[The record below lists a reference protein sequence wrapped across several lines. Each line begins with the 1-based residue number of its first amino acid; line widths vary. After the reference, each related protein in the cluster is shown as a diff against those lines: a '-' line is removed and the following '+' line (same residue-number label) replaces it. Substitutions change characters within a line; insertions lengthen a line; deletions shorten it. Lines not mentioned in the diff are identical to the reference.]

1 MSNYKI
7 TINELD
13 SDLRDKIENCE
24 GGKIEIPHNGRVYT
38 DLSDLGLTND
48 DFSIDDIKSNLHL
61 IVDTME
67 DFSICLIYAG
77 KTEGHSSNLRAS
89 ITQKFLNDLNISY
102 TDSKD
107 YSVKITK
114 FDSTRMPSTVEIL
127 PNQEYRVFGM
137 TVDRQITTD
146 YISNL
151 SLIYG
156 KGSQQ
161 DPIYISSNQDLNNFR
176 TPCFYSIPKTDIA
189 KTVLNIPVAVAGS
202 LEIIKSLNTHSFI
215 QRFTPYENYG
225 QSMYTRTYYKE
236 LDRWSEWS
244 RNLTIDPVTG
254 FIRDSSLKIQGGA
267 QSLILK
273 NANPANPNGIVFTDS
288 NNTPIFELEQ
298 KAGTAL
304 YMYDNTN
311 KTTFMEYNNS
321 IRQLYFKIDT
331 LRITT
336 SDAVSST
343 NLFRFYSQDANGL
356 GAYTQS
362 GGMYVIGGGEGA
374 NTFLSNFQTE
384 NSDISGWNHGSEN
397 IVLYADDHA
406 RIMTNGQ
413 TWANRNQWIF
423 AKDGTFR
430 SPKSGFIGGTFF
442 GTSDPASSTGL
453 NGDTYIKY

>member
-1 MSNYKI
+1 M
-7 TINELD
+7 
-13 SDLRDKIENCE
+13 
-24 GGKIEIPHNGRVYT
+24 VYT
-38 DLSDLGLTND
+38 NLSDLGLTNND
-48 DFSIDDIKSNLHL
+48 LSAEDIKTNLHL

-67 DFSICLIYAG
+67 NFSICLIYAG
-77 KTEGHSSNLRAS
+77 TTEVRNDNLRAS
-89 ITQKFLNDLNISY
+89 ITKKFLDDLNIQYSD
-102 TDSKD
+102 TID

-114 FDSTRMPSTVEIL
+114 FDSTRMPSTVEII
-127 PNQEYRVFGM
+127 PNQQYKVFGM
-137 TVDRQITTD
+137 TVDRQNTTD

-161 DPIYISSNQDLNNFR
+161 DPIYVSSNQDLNDFR
-176 TPCFYSIPKTDIA
+176 SPCFYSIPRTDIA

-288 NNTPIFELEQ
+288 NNTSIFELEQ
-298 KAGTAL
+298 KAGTTL

-321 IRQLYFKIDT
+321 TRQLYFKIDT

-336 SDAVSST
+336 SDGVSST
-343 NLFRFYSQDANGL
+343 NLFRFQSQDANGL

-362 GGMYVIGGGEGA
+362 GGMYVIAGGEGA
-374 NTFLSNFQTE
+374 STFLSNFQTE
-384 NSDISGWNHGSEN
+384 GSDISSWSHSSEN
-397 IVLYADDHA
+397 IVLYADDHV
-406 RIMTNGQ
+406 RIMSNGQ
-413 TWANRNQWIF
+413 TWANRNQWVF
-423 AKDGTFR
+423 NKDGTCR

-442 GTSDPASSTGL
+442 GTSDPSSSTGL